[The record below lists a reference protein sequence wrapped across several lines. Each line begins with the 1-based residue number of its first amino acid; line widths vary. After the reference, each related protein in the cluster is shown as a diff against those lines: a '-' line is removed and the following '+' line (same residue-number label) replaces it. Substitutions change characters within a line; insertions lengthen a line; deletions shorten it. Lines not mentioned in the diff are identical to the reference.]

1 MRKLSAD
8 SIPLPLAQQLLE
20 GSLSDAAVLR
30 ATAGP
35 VDYPILPWANV
46 VKIGGQSLIDRGRTA
61 VYPLLDEIVANLSR
75 HKMILGTGAGTRA
88 RHIYSLA
95 IELGLPTGVLT
106 VLGTAVAWQN
116 AQMLHYLLA
125 RHGIPF
131 IEPDGVQHSAPLPGR
146 QWGGGLP
153 GNAPL

>member
-1 MRKLSAD
+1 MRKLSAS

-20 GSLSDAAVLR
+20 GSLSDAAVMR

-75 HKMILGTGAGTRA
+75 HKMILGTGAGT
-88 RHIYSLA
+88 
-95 IELGLPTGVLT
+95 
-106 VLGTAVAWQN
+106 
-116 AQMLHYLLA
+116 
-125 RHGIPF
+125 
-131 IEPDGVQHSAPLPGR
+131 
-146 QWGGGLP
+146 
-153 GNAPL
+153 

>member
-1 MRKLSAD
+1 MRKLSAN

-61 VYPLLDEIVANLSR
+61 ERADAALF
-75 HKMILGTGAGTRA
+75 AGPA
-88 RHIYSLA
+88 RNSLHRT
-95 IELGLPTGVLT
+95 I
-106 VLGTAVAWQN
+106 
-116 AQMLHYLLA
+116 
-125 RHGIPF
+125 
-131 IEPDGVQHSAPLPGR
+131 GVQYSAPLPGC

-153 GNAPL
+153 GDAPL